1 MKRCTSRSMS
11 RRKWNISFFEV
22 FSTISLFLISFFSI
36 VSLFLS
42 NTLVLDD
49 LSIEYPRV
57 IWSRWYT
64 LCEIGGLVCRKS
76 NGNRVQRRSFWIVCV
91 LFYLQAS
98 LSFQLSSRKYIPNCS
113 KLWKLLLDLT
123 KWKLLI
129 DIWWFTVRNF
139 LLFERKVFLQV
150 LDKFITKF

>member
-42 NTLVLDD
+42 NTRWSFDRISSRDWNSLIHFVRNWRAG
-49 LSIEYPRV
+49 LSKVE
-57 IWSRWYT
+57 WKQ
-64 LCEIGGLVCRKS
+64 G
-76 NGNRVQRRSFWIVCV
+76 RSFWIVCV

-129 DIWWFTVRNF
+129 DIWWFTARNF